1 MLNLLIN
8 NLSSTERKRDY
19 TPVSSF
25 CVLVSVEVLPAEYHK
40 RLLSL
45 NLEMST
51 SYIGSWIKELT

>member
-25 CVLVSVEVLPAEYHK
+25 CVLVSVEVLPAEYQK
-40 RLLSL
+40 RLL